1 VKAGRL
7 SFRGWVRFLRLGRAF
22 LWLNL
27 VALGVLGGWYLM
39 QPTGRQRE
47 VAQLVRNAFIAGK
60 HVSPVEVV
68 WDLWQLY
75 YGDDSTG
82 VLQLSGDRR
91 MAIGGLP
98 HPAGFSHGTIRALM
112 NSAYVVGY
120 SETLGSPVW
129 AAYRIQDRDRLQPPP
144 PRPESFEVDA
154 RTMARISPEAFRKSH
169 YDRGHL
175 APNFAIATRFG
186 EVAQRETFLMSNV
199 VPQSHA
205 LNAGLW
211 KELEQRIATNYPARY
226 GEVWVFCGPIFPRRP
241 ARLARRVAIPERF
254 FMIIL
259 DEIEG
264 RLRAQAFVFPQDPV
278 MSAPLAFFGSS
289 IDEIEQLTGLDFLG
303 EFDPEAVA
311 PLEAKVTRTAW

>member
-1 VKAGRL
+1 MSGRMSL
-7 SFRGWVRFLRLGRAF
+7 RGWVRLLRLGRAF

-27 VALGVLGGWYLM
+27 VAIGALGGWYLV
-39 QPTGRQRE
+39 QPDVRQRE
-47 VAQLVRNAFIAGK
+47 VAQLVRNAFVTGK

-82 VLQLSGDRR
+82 VLQWTGDRR
-91 MAIGGLP
+91 LAIGGLP
-98 HPAGFSHGTIRALM
+98 RPTTFPHGTIRVLV

-120 SETLGSPVW
+120 SETLRSPVW
-129 AAYRIQDRDRLQPPP
+129 AAYRIQDLDRLKPPP
-144 PRPESFEVDA
+144 PRPEGFEVDE
-154 RTMARISPEAFRKSH
+154 RTMAKVAPDAYRKSR

-175 APNFAIATRFG
+175 APNYAIAMRFG
-186 EVAQRETFLMSNV
+186 QAAQRETFLMSNV
-199 VPQSHA
+199 VPQLHA

-211 KELEQRIATNYPARY
+211 KELEQRVATNYPARY
-226 GEVWVFCGPIFPRRP
+226 GEVWVFCGPIFSGKP

-264 RLRAQAFVFPQDPV
+264 RLRAQAFVFPQDPDAG
-278 MSAPLAFFGSS
+278 APLAAFGSS
-289 IDEIEQLTGLDFLG
+289 IDAIEQLTGLDFLG
-303 EFDPEAVA
+303 DFEPQAVA
-311 PLEAKVTRTAW
+311 ALEAKITHSAW